1 MLPPAGIGPDLID
14 DDEKLLGSSFIVPTA
29 RLSEVAATVRASGPT

>member
-14 DDEKLLGSSFIVPTA
+14 DDEKLLESSCVVPTA
-29 RLSEVAATVRASGPT
+29 CLSEVAVTVRASGPA